1 MDSTP
6 SDGAV
11 GRHRVSYLADSVT
24 ETAKILVVGDFGVGK
39 TTFVGTVS
47 EIEPLR
53 TEETMTEASVGVD
66 DLAGLDGKTTTT
78 VALDFGRITLGGS
91 LVLYVFGTPG
101 QRRYWDMWAGLAQGA
116 VGVLVLADTRRLEGT
131 FDVLGELEEHGL
143 GPIAVAVNE
152 FPDTVRHPEP
162 DLRRAMD
169 LLPGTPLLT
178 CDARDRT
185 SSLGALT
192 ALTRHALTTGR
203 PTA

>member
-6 SDGAV
+6 SDGPV
-11 GRHRVSYLADSVT
+11 GRHRVSYVADSVT

-169 LLPGTPLLT
+169 LLPGTPLIT

-185 SSLGALT
+185 SSLAALT